1 MGGGLTLGLA
11 PKHKLQKKATQKRDT
26 IGLPATHMQAVAGQL
41 YILSILRQW
50 Y

>member
-1 MGGGLTLGLA
+1 MVLLLNISY
-11 PKHKLQKKATQKRDT
+11 KKGNNTKKRYT
-26 IGLPATHMQAVAGQL
+26 VGLPATHMQAVAGQL